1 MTDDRISAVKTASTI
16 SFLAGLWLFISP
28 WVYRASSLPN
38 AWNSWIVGAV
48 IATLAALR
56 MGSPLAARGASV
68 VNMLL
73 GIWTFASPWIFRY
86 TGDTGRFVNSLCVG
100 AIVFILGAYGSS
112 VGRTTT
118 SFEPPPLRS

>member
-1 MTDDRISAVKTASTI
+1 MTDDRVSAIKTASVI

-28 WVYRASSLPN
+28 WVYRATSMPN

-48 IATLAALR
+48 IATLAATR
-56 MGSPLAARGASV
+56 MGNPFAARGASII
-68 VNMLL
+68 NMLL
-73 GIWTFASPWIFRY
+73 GIWTFASPWIFGY

-112 VGRTTT
+112 VGRTT
-118 SFEPPPLRS
+118 FESPPLRS

>member
-1 MTDDRISAVKTASTI
+1 MTDDRVSAIRTASTI

-28 WVYRASSLPN
+28 WVYRAYSIPS
-38 AWNSWIVGAV
+38 AWNSWIVGIV
-48 IATLAALR
+48 IAILAATR
-56 MGSPLAARGASV
+56 MGNPLAARGASV

-73 GIWTFASPWIFRY
+73 GIWTFISPWIFGY
-86 TGDTGRFVNSLCVG
+86 TGDAGRFVNSLCVG

-112 VGRTTT
+112 VGRT